1 MPEAARS
8 GSCADDAG
16 FNPKMSTG
24 NSHNA
29 DKPHLRENTR
39 MTPDRFLERV
49 HERLTALDMT
59 ATAACKLAGLNSG
72 FLRDIRRRN
81 HAPGIDKLQ
90 RLAAV
95 LGCSPGYLMGEP
107 TTGVADFSAHF
118 EGAPLDRPRMVPEI
132 TASDPR
138 DDIGY
143 AELADAA
150 EAMLAEEGE
159 ALSPRRFADLIH
171 RLWQDFLD
179 RGEAEPVP
187 ARVAAVIEQRR
198 RMIRAARS
206 LALGPGRRL

>member
-1 MPEAARS
+1 M
-8 GSCADDAG
+8 
-16 FNPKMSTG
+16 N
-24 NSHNA
+24 
-29 DKPHLRENTR
+29 
-39 MTPDRFLERV
+39 PDRFLERV

-59 ATAACKLAGLNSG
+59 ATSACKMAGLNPG

-107 TTGVADFSAHF
+107 TTGVADFSAQF
-118 EGAPLDRPRMVPEI
+118 EGAPRDSPHMIPEI

-143 AELADAA
+143 GELADAA
-150 EAMLAEEGE
+150 ETMLAEEGE
-159 ALSPRRFADLIH
+159 TLSPRRFADLIH

-179 RGEAEPVP
+179 HPEDEPL
-187 ARVAAVIEQRR
+187 AQRVAAVIEQRR

-206 LALGPGRRL
+206 LALGPGRRI